1 MKKATILAAVIIAMF
16 VASCGNGTNGGTTPT
31 TDSTAVD
38 STVVATDSTLVDSV
52 KTDTAIPFHTPIN

>member
-1 MKKATILAAVIIAMF
+1 MKKVTILAAVIIAMF

-38 STVVATDSTLVDSV
+38 STVVAQIQL
-52 KTDTAIPFHTPIN
+52 

>member
-1 MKKATILAAVIIAMF
+1 MKKATILAVAMIAMF
-16 VASCGNGTNGGTTPT
+16 IASCGNGTNGGTTPT

-52 KTDTAIPFHTPIN
+52 KTDTTVPFHTPIN

>member
-1 MKKATILAAVIIAMF
+1 MKKATILVAVVIAMF

-52 KTDTAIPFHTPIN
+52 KTDTSLPFHTPIN

>member
-1 MKKATILAAVIIAMF
+1 MKKVTILAAVIIAMF

-38 STVVATDSTLVDSV
+38 STVVDSV
-52 KTDTAIPFHTPIN
+52 KTDTSLPFHTPIN